1 MLVLIDGLSIGAV
14 NAAVTFLIILLWKLR
29 ENFSCTI
36 LRVLR
41 ANLDIIARLIQ
52 NHSFILEI

>member
-14 NAAVTFLIILLWKLR
+14 NAAVTFLIILLWNLR
-29 ENFSCTI
+29 ENSRRTT
-36 LRVLR
+36 LRALR
-41 ANLDIIARLIQ
+41 ANLDISARLIQ